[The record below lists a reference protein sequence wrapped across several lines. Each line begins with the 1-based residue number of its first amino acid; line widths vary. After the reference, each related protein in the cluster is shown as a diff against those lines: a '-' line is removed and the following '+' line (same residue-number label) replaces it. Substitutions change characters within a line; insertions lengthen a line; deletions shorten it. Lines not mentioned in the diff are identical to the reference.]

1 MITKSLIKSKKSTM
15 LIIIIKRTNMKH
27 IYLSKTDISAALQS
41 HSITETEAQKL
52 YKKVDCQVTIYN
64 TLNK

>member
-1 MITKSLIKSKKSTM
+1 M

-52 YKKVDCQVTIYN
+52 YKKVECQVTIYN
-64 TLNK
+64 ALHK